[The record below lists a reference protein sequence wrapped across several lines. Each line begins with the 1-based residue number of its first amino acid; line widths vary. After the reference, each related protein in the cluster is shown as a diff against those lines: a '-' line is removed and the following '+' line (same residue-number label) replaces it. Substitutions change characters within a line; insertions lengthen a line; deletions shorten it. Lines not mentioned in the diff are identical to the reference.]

1 MKTKFF
7 SLINLLIFCF
17 IGLNSKVFSQD
28 LQNEMFINENSIVNE
43 SVVDDKINKNFEK
56 INKSENIKVLIEQK
70 DENKFSIFIKNSSN
84 ENLVLVPQDNSLYL
98 IQEAIDKKGNW
109 KPIEFWGFSTC
120 GNSYDRKI
128 NFNSN
133 QIIELDSPKYKGD
146 FSTKIRFKLRLNN
159 KIYYS
164 NPLYSKI
171 NISKFQKSKWY
182 NEYLEIFEM
191 STKSTVE
198 DWLFLNKEVQ

>member
-1 MKTKFF
+1 MKMKFF
-7 SLINLLIFCF
+7 THINLLIFYF
-17 IGLNSKVFSQD
+17 IGFSSQLFSQD
-28 LQNEMFINENSIVNE
+28 LQNEMFINQNSIINQ
-43 SVVDDKINKNFEK
+43 SVVNDKINKNFEK
-56 INKSENIKVLIEQK
+56 INKSENINVFIEHK

-128 NFNSN
+128 NFDSN

-159 KIYYS
+159 QIYYS
-164 NPLYSKI
+164 NSLPSTI
-171 NISKFQKSKWY
+171 NISKFQKSKWFI
-182 NEYLEIFEM
+182 EFIEM
-191 STKSTVE
+191 FKVFPETE
-198 DWLFLNKEVQ
+198 DWVFLNKEAK

>member
-1 MKTKFF
+1 MKTK
-7 SLINLLIFCF
+7 SLTLIILLIFG
-17 IGLNSKVFSQD
+17 IVGVSSKVFSQD
-28 LQNEMFINENSIVNE
+28 VQNEMFINENSIINE
-43 SVVDDKINKNFEK
+43 SVVNDKINKNFKK
-56 INKSENIKVLIEQK
+56 INKSENVKVFIEHK

-98 IQEAIDKKGNW
+98 IQEAIDKKGKW

-128 NFNSN
+128 KFNPN

-159 KIYYS
+159 QVYYS
-164 NPLYSKI
+164 NSLPSDI
-171 NISKFQKSKWY
+171 NISKFQKSKWFI
-182 NEYLEIFEM
+182 EFIEM
-191 STKSTVE
+191 FKMFPETE
-198 DWLFLNKEVQ
+198 DWVFLNKEAK

>member
-109 KPIEFWGFSTC
+109 KPIDFWGFSTC

-159 KIYYS
+159 QVYYS
-164 NPLYSKI
+164 NSLPSTI
-171 NISKFQKSKWY
+171 NISKFQKSKWFI
-182 NEYLEIFEM
+182 EFIEMFKMFPEI
-191 STKSTVE
+191 E
-198 DWLFLNKEVQ
+198 DWVFLNKEAK

>member
-17 IGLNSKVFSQD
+17 IGFSSQIFSQD
-28 LQNEMFINENSIVNE
+28 LKDEMYFNQNSIINE
-43 SVVDDKINKNFEK
+43 SVINDKINKNFEK
-56 INKSENIKVLIEQK
+56 INKSENIKVFIEQK

-98 IQEAIDKKGNW
+98 IQEAIDKKGDW

-128 NFNSN
+128 NFNPN

-146 FSTKIRFKLRLNN
+146 FTTKIRFKLRLNN
-159 KIYYS
+159 KVYYS
-164 NPLYSKI
+164 NSIPSTI
-171 NISKFQKSKWY
+171 NISKFQKSKWFS
-182 NEYLEIFEM
+182 EFIEM
-191 STKSTVE
+191 FKMFPETE
-198 DWLFLNKEVQ
+198 DLVFLNKEAK

>member
-1 MKTKFF
+1 MKPKFF
-7 SLINLLIFCF
+7 ALINLLIFCSTGF
-17 IGLNSKVFSQD
+17 SSQVFSQD
-28 LQNEMFINENSIVNE
+28 LQNEMFINQNSIINE
-43 SVVDDKINKNFEK
+43 SVINDNINNFFEK
-56 INKSENIKVLIEQK
+56 ITKPNNINVYIEQK
-70 DENKFSIFIKNSSN
+70 DEDIFSIFIKNSSN
-84 ENLVLVPQDNSLYL
+84 ENFILVPQDNSLYL
-98 IQEAIDKKGNW
+98 IQEAIDENGKW

-133 QIIELDSPKYKGD
+133 QIIKLDSPKYKGD

-164 NPLYSKI
+164 NPLPSKI

-182 NEYLEIFEM
+182 MEFMEM
-191 STKSTVE
+191 FKMFPETDKESWV
-198 DWLFLNKEVQ
+198 LLNKEAV

>member
-7 SLINLLIFCF
+7 ALIILLIFCF
-17 IGLNSKVFSQD
+17 TGLSSQVFSQD
-28 LQNEMFINENSIVNE
+28 LQNEMFINQNRIVNE
-43 SVVDDKINKNFEK
+43 SVMNDRINNNFEK
-56 INKSENIKVLIEQK
+56 ITKSESINVFIVQK
-70 DENKFSIFIKNSSN
+70 NEDKFSIFIKNSSN
-84 ENLVLVPQDNSLYL
+84 ENLVLVPQDNSLFL

-159 KIYYS
+159 QIYYS
-164 NPLYSKI
+164 NSLPSTI
-171 NISKFQKSKWY
+171 NNSKFQKSKWY
-182 NEYLEIFEM
+182 KEFMEM
-191 STKSTVE
+191 LKMFPESDKG
-198 DWLFLNKEVQ
+198 DWVFLNKEAN